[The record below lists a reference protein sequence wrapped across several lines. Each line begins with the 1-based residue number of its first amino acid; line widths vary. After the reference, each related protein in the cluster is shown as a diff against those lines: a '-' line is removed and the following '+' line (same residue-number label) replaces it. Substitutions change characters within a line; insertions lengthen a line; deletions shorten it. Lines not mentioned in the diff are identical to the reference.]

1 MTTSTAQTSN
11 SEWIWTG
18 LKPLSANEAFAPR
31 ATKRGRFYRGE
42 IYKTSNYRKYEAA
55 LLKTLPNIQIPED
68 KIQLRIKV
76 LYSSAASDIDNC
88 LKPFID
94 VLQKRYSFNDNR
106 IYKLQVIKELCP
118 KGEEGIW
125 FNLSA
130 YTSPSLDVVRR
141 TNATIRK
148 ALSQVWGYFR
158 KNNN

>member
-1 MTTSTAQTSN
+1 MKTSIAATSK

-31 ATKRGRFYRGE
+31 AVKRGRFFRGE
-42 IYKTSNYRKYEAA
+42 IYKTSNYRKYEAY
-55 LLKTLPNIQIPED
+55 LLKTLPNIQIPEG
-68 KIQLRIKV
+68 KIQLRVKV

-106 IYKLQVIKELCP
+106 IYKIQIIKELCK

-125 FNLSA
+125 FNLSE
-130 YTSPSLDVVRR
+130 YTSPSLDLVGR

-148 ALSQVWGYFR
+148 ALSQVWGYLR
-158 KNNN
+158 KNDH